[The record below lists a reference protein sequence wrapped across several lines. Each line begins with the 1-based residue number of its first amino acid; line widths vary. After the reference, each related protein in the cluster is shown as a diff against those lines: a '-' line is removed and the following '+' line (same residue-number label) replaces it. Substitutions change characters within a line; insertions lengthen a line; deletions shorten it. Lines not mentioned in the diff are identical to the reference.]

1 MKKLF
6 YAMVILAG
14 LPIWSFGQV
23 GQVGQAGQVGQV
35 SGNAEEGKRL
45 FMKHNC
51 YYCHGTSGQGGRD
64 GARIAQ
70 TALNL
75 QGLTRYVRQP
85 AGGMPAFTDKILPDR
100 ELTDIYAYLKS
111 LPAAKAPKDIPLLDQ
126 IR

>member
-1 MKKLF
+1 MKKVCCIALTALIV
-6 YAMVILAG
+6 YG
-14 LPIWSFGQV
+14 LSLPAFAQT
-23 GQVGQAGQVGQV
+23 

-75 QGLTRYVRQP
+75 QGLMRYVRRP
-85 AGGMPAFTDKILPDR
+85 TGGMPAFTEKILSDR
-100 ELTDIYAYLKS
+100 EVTDIYAYLKS
-111 LPAAKAPKDIPLLDQ
+111 LPAAKAPKDIPLLEQ
-126 IR
+126 IRDR